1 MVYGIALGKR
11 WYIKMMTS
19 FQQQKFSQMQQQQ
32 TTPPL
37 PPMMPSGPT
46 NLPPHSMI
54 SLPHMTS
61 PAMMSPYGQ
70 PPLPPQP
77 IFSQE
82 LPISQPMMQ
91 PPPSPPSPTSQ
102 TYMEPGPEL
111 LEPEPQY
118 DDPPAPGTEE
128 PPEEPPQKTLRLDS
142 DGVDYIYDLNQTGE
156 VVTGPGAISNSVA
169 GILGGALPKLSSEQ
183 ADWVTKAKKYAME
196 QSIRMVLMKQTI
208 AYQQQKNKTFQ
219 RHQVL
224 VLMCRVYVGSI
235 SFELKEDTIRQ
246 SFLPFGP
253 IKSINMSWDPV
264 TQKHKGF
271 AFVEYEIPEAAQ
283 LALEQMNGVMIGG
296 RNIKFQMTNPKMV
309 VGRPSNMPQAQA
321 VIDEIQE
328 EAKQYNRIYVASI
341 HSDLNEDDIK
351 SVFEAFGPIVY
362 CKLAQGSTGNK
373 HKGYGFIE
381 YETAQAANE
390 AIASM
395 NLFDLGGQYLRVGR
409 AITPPNALLGPSTGS
424 NALPTAAA
432 VAAAAA
438 TAKIQAMDAVAS
450 NVAALAPNLSKL
462 AAQPAAALPLLAPA
476 AVTSAPSVVAPV
488 ITSVVGPPGL
498 VTPTVVVPPPGV
510 AIPQKLP
517 NNVIQPALVQPVLSG
532 PVPST
537 PVPISS
543 ATAPPISSRSTV
555 AHQQEAMKRAAEAQL
570 KQQEELQKKLLD
582 QNEPQT
588 LQQQEN
594 MSIKGQNA
602 RHFVMQ
608 KLMRKVD
615 SRVVVLRNMVG
626 PEDVDE
632 TLQDE
637 IQEECS
643 KYGQVERVIIYKEK
657 QSEEDDNDV
666 IVKIFVEFFES
677 FEAEKA
683 RNALSG
689 RYFAGRLVQAVLYDQ
704 TLFEHS
710 DFSG

>member
-1 MVYGIALGKR
+1 
-11 WYIKMMTS
+11 MMTS
-19 FQQQKFSQMQQQQ
+19 FQQQKYNQMQQQQ
-32 TTPPL
+32 TLHPPMPPMMSAPNMPLMPPPGLMPSLGPMMGQPMLPPQPPL
-37 PPMMPSGPT
+37 PPMV
-46 NLPPHSMI
+46 
-54 SLPHMTS
+54 
-61 PAMMSPYGQ
+61 Q
-70 PPLPPQP
+70 PPMPIPQPYQTPYMAHQPPQP
-77 IFSQE
+77 
-82 LPISQPMMQ
+82 
-91 PPPSPPSPTSQ
+91 PSPDNFPDMDPD
-102 TYMEPGPEL
+102 MD
-111 LEPEPQY
+111 LENDPY
-118 DDPPAPGTEE
+118 ADDDPPAPGTEDLL
-128 PPEEPPQKTLRLDS
+128 PPPPKSPRIESMLLDG
-142 DGVDYIYDLNQTGE
+142 DGVEYIYDLDQTGE
-156 VVTGPGAISNSVA
+156 VVTGPGAINNSVA
-169 GILGGALPKLSSEQ
+169 GILGGALPKLSSDH
-183 ADWVTKAKKYAME
+183 ADWVAKAKKYAME

-296 RNIKFQMTNPKMV
+296 RNIKVNV

-341 HSDLNEDDIK
+341 HQDLTEEDIK

-450 NVAALAPNLSKL
+450 NVAALGLSKL
-462 AAQPAAALPLLAPA
+462 TQPPAP
-476 AVTSAPSVVAPV
+476 
-488 ITSVVGPPGL
+488 L
-498 VTPTVVVPPPGV
+498 VTPAPVAPPTLVTPAPPVVALVPPPGV

-517 NNVIQPALVQPVLSG
+517 NNIIQPALVQPVLSG
-532 PVPST
+532 PVPTVSISLPPP
-537 PVPISS
+537 PV
-543 ATAPPISSRSTV
+543 APVSSRSTV

-615 SRVVVLRNMVG
+615 SRVVILRNMVG

-643 KYGQVERVIIYKEK
+643 KFGQVERVIIYNEK
-657 QSEEDDNDV
+657 QNEEDDNNDV
-666 IVKIFVEFFES
+666 VVKIFVEFYET

-683 RNALSG
+683 RDSLNA
-689 RYFAGRLVQAVLYDQ
+689 RYFGGRMVQASLYDQ

>member
-1 MVYGIALGKR
+1 
-11 WYIKMMTS
+11 MMTS
-19 FQQQKFSQMQQQQ
+19 FQQQKYNQMQQQQ
-32 TTPPL
+32 TIPPMPQPLMSAVPPPLPPSLPPHAMLGPQGLMPPQPSPHIGLPPGLPQPPIPGPPPMLVQPPL
-37 PPMMPSGPT
+37 PPMI
-46 NLPPHSMI
+46 L
-54 SLPHMTS
+54 
-61 PAMMSPYGQ
+61 Q
-70 PPLPPQP
+70 PPLMPH
-77 IFSQE
+77 
-82 LPISQPMMQ
+82 Q
-91 PPPSPPSPTSQ
+91 PPPLHSPNPPSLPTNSEYDDQ
-102 TYMEPGPEL
+102 EYN
-111 LEPEPQY
+111 QNQSY

-128 PPEEPPQKTLRLDS
+128 PPCKTPKLEGDNI
-142 DGVDYIYDLNQTGE
+142 DYIYDLEQTGE
-156 VVTGPGAISNSVA
+156 VVTGPGAIDNSVA
-169 GILGGALPKLSSEQ
+169 GILGGALPKLSSDQSESV
-183 ADWVTKAKKYAME
+183 AKAKKYAME

-246 SFLPFGP
+246 AFLPFGP

-296 RNIKFQMTNPKMV
+296 RNIKVNV

-341 HSDLNEDDIK
+341 HQDLTEEDIK

-450 NVAALAPNLSKL
+450 NVAALGLTKL
-462 AAQPAAALPLLAPA
+462 AQTPAAAAIPLVAPTTTIPVAPA
-476 AVTSAPSVVAPV
+476 LVAPTTTTAPIGAPG
-488 ITSVVGPPGL
+488 ITI
-498 VTPTVVVPPPGV
+498 PTTVVPPPGV

-517 NNVIQPALVQPVLSG
+517 NNVIQPAIVQPVLSG
-532 PVPST
+532 PISTVPVVLPT
-537 PVPISS
+537 Q
-543 ATAPPISSRSTV
+543 AAPQVSSRTTV

-570 KQQEELQKKLLD
+570 KQQQEELQKKLLD

-615 SRVVVLRNMVG
+615 SRVVMLRNMVG

-643 KYGQVERVIIYKEK
+643 KYGQVERVIIYNER
-657 QSEEDDNDV
+657 QSEEDEDDV
-666 IVKIFVEFFES
+666 IVKIFVEFYES
-677 FEAEKA
+677 WEAEKA
-683 RNALSG
+683 RDALSG
-689 RYFAGRLVQAVLYDQ
+689 RYFGGRLVQASLYDQ
-704 TLFEHS
+704 ALFDHS
-710 DFSG
+710 DFSGY